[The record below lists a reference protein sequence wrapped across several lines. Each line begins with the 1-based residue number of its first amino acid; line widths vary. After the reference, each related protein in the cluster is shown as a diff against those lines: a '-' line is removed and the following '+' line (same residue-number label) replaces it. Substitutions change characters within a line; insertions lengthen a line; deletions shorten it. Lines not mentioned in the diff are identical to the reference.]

1 MPIAASLAALLS
13 DRSLVLEC
21 ALVGKRRI
29 GPDQAQAGFAVVNPA
44 TGECIAQLPDL
55 DDGTI
60 EDAIAAAAEA
70 QTDWAARTGKERSR
84 ILRAW
89 YDLIVSNADD
99 LATILTFE
107 QGKPLA
113 EARGEILYGAS
124 YVEWFAEEAKRIYG
138 DVIPPH
144 AAGNR
149 IMVLKQP
156 VGVVAAITPWNFP
169 SAMIARKAA
178 PALAVGCA
186 MVARPAAETPL
197 SMLALAELAR
207 RAGLPEGLFSVV
219 TTASGARFGEAVCT
233 HPLVRKISFTGSTEV
248 GRILMRQGAA
258 QIKKFSLE
266 LGGNAPFIVFDDC
279 DLEAA
284 VEGAL
289 NAKFRN
295 GGQTCVCANRIYVQ
309 SGVYERFVTAFAA
322 RVAGLRLGNG
332 LEPGVDIGPMISEK
346 AVAKVAEHV
355 GDAMAKG
362 GRLLAGGKPDGTR
375 GRFVAPTVVADMDAT
390 MSVAREETFGPFAPV
405 FRFETEQEVIA
416 LANDTE
422 FGLAGYFYSRD
433 IGRIFAVAEAL
444 EVGMVG
450 VNTGLISTEVAP
462 FGGIKQSGI
471 GREGSVYGAED
482 YLNIKYVCL
491 GGLDRS

>member
-1 MPIAASLAALLS
+1 EGA
-13 DRSLVLEC
+13 
-21 ALVGKRRI
+21 
-29 GPDQAQAGFAVVNPA
+29 
-44 TGECIAQLPDL
+44 
-55 DDGTI
+55 I

-89 YDLIVSNADD
+89 YDLIVYNADD
-99 LATILTFE
+99 LAPILTFE

-113 EARGEILYGAS
+113 EARCEILYGAS

-138 DVIPPH
+138 DIIPPH

-258 QIKKFSLE
+258 QIKKFSLD
-266 LGGNAPFIVFDDC
+266 LGCNAPFIVFDEC
-279 DLEAA
+279 GLEAA
-284 VEGAL
+284 VEGSL
-289 NAKFRN
+289 NA
-295 GGQTCVCANRIYVQ
+295 
-309 SGVYERFVTAFAA
+309 
-322 RVAGLRLGNG
+322 
-332 LEPGVDIGPMISEK
+332 
-346 AVAKVAEHV
+346 
-355 GDAMAKG
+355 
-362 GRLLAGGKPDGTR
+362 
-375 GRFVAPTVVADMDAT
+375 
-390 MSVAREETFGPFAPV
+390 
-405 FRFETEQEVIA
+405 
-416 LANDTE
+416 
-422 FGLAGYFYSRD
+422 
-433 IGRIFAVAEAL
+433 
-444 EVGMVG
+444 
-450 VNTGLISTEVAP
+450 
-462 FGGIKQSGI
+462 
-471 GREGSVYGAED
+471 
-482 YLNIKYVCL
+482 
-491 GGLDRS
+491 